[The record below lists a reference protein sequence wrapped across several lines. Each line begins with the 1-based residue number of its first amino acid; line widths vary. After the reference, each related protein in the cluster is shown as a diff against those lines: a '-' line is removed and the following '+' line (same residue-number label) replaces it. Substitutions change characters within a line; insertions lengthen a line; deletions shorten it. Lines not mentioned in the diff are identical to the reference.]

1 MVLNSKEQV
10 EDTFLKL
17 DSAFGEI
24 FGEPSSMPNRNP
36 GEVRDYTTDMDRL
49 NPPSTAGK
57 GTPVNHTSVCPWP
70 SSCGCFGTIY
80 VGSE

>member
-10 EDTFLKL
+10 KDTFLKL

-24 FGEPSSMPNRNP
+24 FGEPSSTPNPNP

-49 NPPSTAGK
+49 NPPGTTGK

-70 SSCGCFGTIY
+70 SGCGCFGTTY